1 MGEQKPAKTEQTA
14 PSVESLKKELDHK
27 TKEAT
32 DYLDHLKR
40 LQADFENF
48 IKRSEKDKQT
58 FAEFA
63 NSRLI
68 MKFLVLLDELE
79 QGLDSLTKQNLP
91 GAQLQGLAM
100 IIKNFHKILSD
111 EGVRPIES
119 VGKHADPYLH
129 EVMLAE
135 QKDGAEDGVILE
147 ELQKG
152 YRMKDKVL
160 RYAKV
165 KVAKNPGKSQG
176 GN

>member
-1 MGEQKPAKTEQTA
+1 MGEQKPTKQEQTA
-14 PSVESLKKELDHK
+14 PSIESLKKELDHK
-27 TKEAT
+27 SKEAT

-48 IKRSEKDKQT
+48 IKRSEKDKQA
-58 FAEFA
+58 FVEFA
-63 NSRLI
+63 NARLI

-79 QGLDSLTKQNLP
+79 QGLDSLTKQNVP
-91 GAQLQGLAM
+91 GEHVRGLSL
-100 IIKNFHKILSD
+100 IVKKFHAILSD

-135 QKDGAEDGVILE
+135 QKDGVEDGIILE

-165 KVAKNPGKSQG
+165 KVVKNPGKSQG
-176 GN
+176 G